1 MIPKAVVMRLALGT
15 LIGMPLV
22 AILVDRYF
30 EEVDLATQIIGY
42 QAWYIQIGLG
52 IALGLVAGFSARWL
66 IQRPFMQ
73 VVNRKYSNLLG
84 QFNLTWSEV
93 VFISMCAGV
102 GEELLFRGA
111 IQPFI
116 GVVLTSI
123 VFVAIHGYLNPKD
136 WRMSVYGIMM
146 TGFIAAIGFAADW
159 AGLIPAMIA
168 HTLIDVIL
176 LHNLQTGH
184 QEAVPEESI
193 TPFSEH
199 HEQEE

>member
-30 EEVDLATQIIGY
+30 EEVDLASQIIGY
-42 QAWYIQIGLG
+42 QAWYIQTGLG

-73 VVNRKYSNLLG
+73 TVNRKYSNLLG

-93 VFISMCAGV
+93 IFISMCAGV

-111 IQPFI
+111 IQPFM
-116 GVVLTSI
+116 GVVLTAM
-123 VFVAIHGYLNPKD
+123 VFVAIHGYLNPMD

-146 TGFIAAIGFAADW
+146 TGFIAAIGFAAEW

-176 LHNLQTGH
+176 LQNLQTGYH
-184 QEAVPEESI
+184 ESSRHESMN
-193 TPFSEH
+193 PLSDH

>member
-22 AILVDRYF
+22 AIIVDRFF
-30 EEVDLATQIIGY
+30 EEVNLAASIVGY
-42 QAWYIQIGLG
+42 KPWYIQIGLG
-52 IALGLVAGFSARWL
+52 VVLGLFAGFSARWL

-73 VVNRKYSNLLG
+73 TVNRKYSNLLG
-84 QFNLTWSEV
+84 QFNLTASEIL
-93 VFISMCAGV
+93 FISMCAGV

-111 IQPFI
+111 IQPLI
-116 GVVLTSI
+116 GVLLTAI
-123 VFVAIHGYLNPKD
+123 VFVAIHGYLNPMD
-136 WRMSVYGIMM
+136 WRMSAYGILM

-176 LHNLQTGH
+176 LQNLQTEH
-184 QEAVPEESI
+184 QESSRHESMN
-193 TPFSEH
+193 PLSDH